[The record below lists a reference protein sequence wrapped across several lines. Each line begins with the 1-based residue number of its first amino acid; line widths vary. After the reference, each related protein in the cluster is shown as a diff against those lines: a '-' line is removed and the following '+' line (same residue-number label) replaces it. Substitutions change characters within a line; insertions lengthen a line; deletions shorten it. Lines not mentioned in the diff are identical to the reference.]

1 MLATLRDLVA
11 HKGHANAALLESV
24 RGNGA
29 ASADR
34 EIRDLLHHVL
44 IADRFWVLAIL
55 ERPFVHDDEARPSES
70 FDALV
75 VRHACTQALAA
86 AWLEAATEDDLAR
99 VLENALIPGG
109 SCTVAQALVQACL
122 HAHGHR
128 AQCAKLLRRHGGV
141 PPPSDFI
148 AWLAARG

>member
-1 MLATLRDLVA
+1 M
-11 HKGHANAALLESV
+11 
-24 RGNGA
+24 
-29 ASADR
+29 
-34 EIRDLLHHVL
+34 
-44 IADRFWVLAIL
+44 LAIL

-75 VRHACTQALAA
+75 DRYAGTQALEE

-109 SCTVAQALVQACL
+109 SCSVAQALVQACL

-148 AWLAARG
+148 VWLAASRG